1 MTSPL
6 RIENV
11 NLEVKDGN
19 FTRKILDNVNLEIEK
34 GQCVGISGPSGS
46 GKSTL
51 LSVAGTLTTPTNGK
65 VYIVDNRVDNLSA
78 SQKAR
83 IRRNHIGFVFQSPQ
97 LNSALTS
104 KEQLI
109 NTKHLDKFLPLTG
122 NDKKQANNRAEELL
136 SLVGL
141 GDKINAK
148 PSELSGGQRARV
160 GIARALMNNPEVLL
174 VDEPTT
180 ALDSERAQQ
189 VTELILETTHK
200 FDIATMFI
208 SHSKE
213 QLSQLDR
220 IMYMID
226 GKLSE

>member
-1 MTSPL
+1 M
-6 RIENV
+6 
-11 NLEVKDGN
+11 
-19 FTRKILDNVNLEIEK
+19 
-34 GQCVGISGPSGS
+34 
-46 GKSTL
+46 
-51 LSVAGTLTTPTNGK
+51 
-65 VYIVDNRVDNLSA
+65 
-78 SQKAR
+78 
-83 IRRNHIGFVFQSPQ
+83 
-97 LNSALTS
+97 
-104 KEQLI
+104 
-109 NTKHLDKFLPLTG
+109 
-122 NDKKQANNRAEELL
+122 
-136 SLVGL
+136 
-141 GDKINAK
+141 
-148 PSELSGGQRARV
+148 SGGQRARV

-174 VDEPTT
+174 VDEPTA